1 MRVSSMETSV
11 TINKKKAVL
20 LSIVMLGLMVG
31 GSVLVPLLRETGERM
46 SDSYYIWSAV
56 LSVAALVF
64 LLVFERNVLSGKV
77 AWLIP
82 LVFLISIILFLL
94 FDRPLQMPFWCFGG
108 ILLVCGF
115 KLRFGM
121 VLNYYFLFLAGSTQ
135 NPVIKEAVVMQVLCL
150 MLLGLTMPYA
160 KKWKDAVEIIVSV
173 FAVLVSV
180 RILFF
185 FLERKSIKDTDI
197 FYLALVYIIV
207 VIISVYFA
215 NLLREASFRKKKEAT
230 FDYLEEL
237 AVSVEAQ
244 DTELLNEILFEKE
257 QEEAALEAANLS
269 HEVPEP
275 DTEADKAFYGSLAV
289 AEQPADEEALTAL
302 CAENAPLLEQLR
314 ISHRNAYLHARRVAL
329 LSSEIAE
336 NLEGVQNILVKA
348 GGYYH
353 EIGRLLGKN
362 TMDNTLLVAEREGFP
377 AELCDVLREHSVNG
391 DKPTTKEAALVLLTD
406 NICSMCEYLK
416 KNQSGRLLIDKVI
429 DKALNLRL
437 SKGDLNDSGLTVK
450 EFSVIRNSMAELM
463 KEDMF

>member
-20 LSIVMLGLMVG
+20 FSFIMLGLMIG
-31 GSVLVPLLRETGERM
+31 GAVLVPFLRETRE
-46 SDSYYIWSAV
+46 SLADSYYMCGAA

-64 LLVFERNVLSGKV
+64 LLVFERQALVGRV
-77 AWLIP
+77 TWVIP
-82 LVFLISIILFLL
+82 LVFVISGILFLL

-115 KLRFGM
+115 RLRFGM
-121 VLNYYFLFLAGSTQ
+121 IVNYYFLFLAGSTQ
-135 NPVIKEAVVMQVLCL
+135 EILSKEAVVMQLLCL
-150 MLLGLTMPYA
+150 MLLGITMPYA
-160 KKWKDAVEIIVSV
+160 KKWKDSINIIVSV

-180 RILFF
+180 RVLFF
-185 FLERKSIKDTDI
+185 FLEKKNIKDTDI
-197 FYLALVYIIV
+197 FYLALVYTIDVIV
-207 VIISVYFA
+207 SVYFA
-215 NLLREASFRKKKEAT
+215 NLLREASFMKEKEAS

-237 AVSVEAQ
+237 AASVEAQ
-244 DTELLNEILFEKE
+244 DSELLNELLSGKE

-269 HEVPEP
+269 HEEPETEP
-275 DTEADKAFYGSLAV
+275 EATEAFYESLA
-289 AEQPADEEALTAL
+289 ATEQPAEVEDLTAL

-314 ISHRNAYLHARRVAL
+314 TSHKNAYLHARRVAL
-329 LSSEIAE
+329 LASEIAE
-336 NLEGVQNILVKA
+336 SLEGVEPALVMT

-362 TMDNTLLVAEREGFP
+362 TIGNTLRVAEKEGFP
-377 AELCDVLREHSVNG
+377 SKLCNVLREHSVSG

-416 KNQSGRLLIDKVI
+416 KNQSGRLLIEKVI
-429 DKALNLRL
+429 DKAINLRL
-437 SKGDLNDSGLTVK
+437 SKGDLNDSGLSVK
-450 EFSVIRNSMAELM
+450 EFSVIRNSMAELL

>member
-20 LSIVMLGLMVG
+20 FSIIMLGLMIG
-31 GSVLVPLLRETGERM
+31 GAVLVPFLRETGE
-46 SDSYYIWSAV
+46 SLADSYYMCGAA

-64 LLVFERNVLSGKV
+64 LLVFERQALVGRV
-77 AWLIP
+77 TWVIP
-82 LVFLISIILFLL
+82 LVFVISGILFLL

-115 KLRFGM
+115 RLRFGM
-121 VLNYYFLFLAGSTQ
+121 IVNYYFLFLAGSTQ
-135 NPVIKEAVVMQVLCL
+135 EILSKEAVVMQLLCL
-150 MLLGLTMPYA
+150 MLLGITMPYA
-160 KKWKDAVEIIVSV
+160 KKWKDSINIIVSV

-180 RILFF
+180 RVLFF
-185 FLERKSIKDTDI
+185 FLEKKNIKDTDI
-197 FYLALVYIIV
+197 FYLALVYTIV
-207 VIISVYFA
+207 VIVSVYFA
-215 NLLREASFRKKKEAT
+215 NLLREASFMKEKEAS

-237 AVSVEAQ
+237 AASVEAQ
-244 DTELLNEILFEKE
+244 DSELLNELLSGKE

-269 HEVPEP
+269 HEEPEP
-275 DTEADKAFYGSLAV
+275 EPEATEAFYESLA
-289 AEQPADEEALTAL
+289 ATEQPAEVEALTAL

-314 ISHRNAYLHARRVAL
+314 TSHKNAYLHARRVAL
-329 LSSEIAE
+329 LASEIAE
-336 NLEGVQNILVKA
+336 SLEGVEPALVKA

-362 TMDNTLLVAEREGFP
+362 TMGNTLRVAEKEGFP
-377 AELCDVLREHSVNG
+377 SKLCDVLREHSVNG

-437 SKGDLNDSGLTVK
+437 SKGDLNDSGLSVK